1 MNMTEIL
8 LAVGGTVLGIGI
20 TIIGYFL
27 KRTMESVDSA
37 LNKCESNELNIAVL
51 KNDHMNKHDA
61 LNKQMADLTTA
72 IRENTQELKGFKEF
86 VYQKLS

>member
-1 MNMTEIL
+1 MTEIL
-8 LAVGGTVLGIGI
+8 LSVAGTILGIGI

-27 KRTMESVDSA
+27 KRTMDSVDSA
-37 LNKCESNELNIAVL
+37 IQKCEENELNIAVL

-61 LNKQMADLTTA
+61 LNKQMGDLTIA